1 MKRALSRAE
10 TATGD
15 AADGGAK
22 TIAEATYHR
31 LRDDLTGLRFPPGEK
46 LRFRALGETYG
57 VGVSPLREALS
68 RLASERL
75 VTASGQRG
83 FRVPPVS
90 AAEMWEVIR
99 LRQLLEREAL
109 EASIAQG
116 DAAWESEVVAAFHRL
131 TRADGLHDAGAWD
144 RLHRDFHQAL
154 LAACGSPWLLHFI
167 AILYHQSERYRR
179 LRFNTADPKALPRD
193 VDREHREIMEAALAR
208 KKRAAGELLVHHLAR
223 TGEAVARVLN
233 SSPSP
238 ACGGTSG
245 SGSLRQR
252 ALSRRQPDPTLPR
265 KRGKEKK

>member
-1 MKRALSRAE
+1 MLAAMKRALTRAE
-10 TATGD
+10 SANG
-15 AADGGAK
+15 GGAGGAAK
-22 TIAEATYHR
+22 TLAEATYHR
-31 LRDDLTGLRFPPGEK
+31 LRDDLTGLRFPPGDK
-46 LRFRALGETYG
+46 LAFKTLASTYG

-109 EASIAQG
+109 EHAIAHG
-116 DAAWESEVVAAFHRL
+116 DAAWESAIVAAFHRL
-131 TRADGLHDAGAWD
+131 ARAASGAGLRDAGAWD

-179 LRFNTADPKALPRD
+179 LRFHNADPAALPRD
-193 VDREHREIMEAALAR
+193 VDREHREIMEAVLAR
-208 KKRAAGELLVHHLAR
+208 RKRAAGDLLVHHLAR
-223 TGEAVARVLN
+223 TGEAVARVLD
-233 SSPSP
+233 SSPP
-238 ACGGTSG
+238 
-245 SGSLRQR
+245 LRFAQSK
-252 ALSRRQPDPTLPR
+252 A
-265 KRGKEKK
+265 KKAR